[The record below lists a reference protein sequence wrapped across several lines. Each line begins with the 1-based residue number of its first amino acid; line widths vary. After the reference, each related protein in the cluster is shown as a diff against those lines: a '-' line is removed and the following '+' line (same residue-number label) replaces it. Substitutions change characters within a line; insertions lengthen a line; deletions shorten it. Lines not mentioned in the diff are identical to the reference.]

1 MDEYLSYANYYSYFS
16 SFHKKQKSDSIFWV
30 KLETIVDQ
38 NEFLRADGK
47 ERKLFFAFKASLVIF
62 KLRKGSN
69 FMLKKSH
76 T

>member
-1 MDEYLSYANYYSYFS
+1 MNICRMRIIIHIFLPSTKSRKAIQFS
-16 SFHKKQKSDSIFWV
+16 GV